1 MKADSSEVD
10 AAIIAVLQN
19 DPELRGY
26 CPDGVFFDE
35 AFPGAQR
42 FVIVSLFDE
51 VDELTFDAGRAI
63 EDALYYV
70 KAVML
75 AVESTDIK
83 AAAARID
90 QLLDDVLLAAPNY
103 GEIAVVRERRQRMRE
118 TDDANTSIRWD
129 HRGGYYRVM
138 ATPIADTSRTLT
150 GR

>member
-1 MKADSSEVD
+1 MKADSSDVD
-10 AAIIAVLQN
+10 AAIMDVLKT

-35 AFPGAQR
+35 APPGAQR

-51 VDELTFDAGRAI
+51 VDELEYGTGRAF

-75 AVESTDIK
+75 AVDATDIK

-90 QLLDDVLLAAPNY
+90 QLLDAVLLPPPAGY
-103 GEIAVVRERRQRMRE
+103 GEISIVREQRQRVRE

-138 ATPIADTSRTLT
+138 ATLSAETQ
-150 GR
+150 